1 MAATR
6 VRLSPLEQQILDRI
20 FLSAEGFEAVEN
32 LCEIL
37 GAEQCDLVDALESL
51 EGNGYL
57 AISNLGGTIVVSFE
71 DAETRFF
78 GIRNAPQTSYA
89 TRVVTC

>member
-20 FLSAEGFEAVEN
+20 FLSPEGFEAVED
-32 LCEIL
+32 LCEVL
-37 GAEQCDLVDALESL
+37 GAEQSDLVDALESL

-71 DAETRFF
+71 DAEARFF
-78 GIRNAPQTSYA
+78 GIRKAPETSHMR
-89 TRVVTC
+89 RVVNC